1 MEPDTDSEFVIV
13 KVNSEILK
21 TYEIEHKVNNI
32 LYTENKSKN
41 NLLQCLYPYATPMK
55 KNNSNM
61 CNVYIE

>member
-41 NLLQCLYPYATPMK
+41 NLSTSMPLSLCYPNEKEQLCVM
-55 KNNSNM
+55 
-61 CNVYIE
+61 YI

>member
-41 NLLQCLYPYATPMK
+41 NLSTSMPLSLCYPNEK
-55 KNNSNM
+55 
-61 CNVYIE
+61 EQL

>member
-32 LYTENKSKN
+32 LYTENKSKKIY
-41 NLLQCLYPYATPMK
+41 LLQCLYPYATPMK
-55 KNNSNM
+55 RTILICVM
-61 CNVYIE
+61 FI

>member
-41 NLLQCLYPYATPMK
+41 NLST
-55 KNNSNM
+55 
-61 CNVYIE
+61 